1 MEFVE
6 VCFHFH
12 FILQRHLGGFS
23 RGALGEVLLT
33 RVSTLLHHIFVSG
46 AEDELLSGNVLV
58 AHWRSCITAIL
69 NVGGPWKQKGHV
81 PQDRKQK

>member
-33 RVSTLLHHIFVSG
+33 RVG